1 MRGKGLQNLGNWNNK
16 GSKNT
21 AKCLPENYGSFSFL
35 KSFSLFQK
43 LKFFCDAM
51 YKQLLRATYDD

>member
-43 LKFFCDAM
+43 LKI
-51 YKQLLRATYDD
+51 LL